1 MTGWVK
7 RRSTRTTTVLA
18 CLSLT
23 TTPCSVRFGISGL
36 LLLLRALLR
45 GDGLDA
51 GDVAAGFLQP
61 RGVFQLPGGALEA
74 QVEALLLQIEDGIVH
89 LVFAHRA
96 DVFGFHLGH
105 IHYSAMRSTKRVLIG
120 SLAAASESASLATL
134 TGTPSIS
141 NITRPGLIRTTHNS
155 GEPLPEPMRT
165 SAGFFDTGTSGNTR
179 IQTRPARFM

>member
-1 MTGWVK
+1 MPGWVK

-74 QVEALLLQIEDGIVH
+74 QVEALLLQIEDRVLHLIV
-89 LVFAHRA
+89 AHRA
-96 DVFGFHLGH
+96 DVFDFQLGH
-105 IHYSAMRSTKRVLIG
+105 VHYSAMRSTKRVLIG
-120 SLAAASESASLATL
+120 SLAAASDSASLAIPTD
-134 TGTPSIS
+134 TPSIS
-141 NITRPGLIRTTHNS
+141 NITRPGLMRTTHNS
-155 GEPLPEPMRT
+155 
-165 SAGFFDTGTSGNTR
+165 
-179 IQTRPARFM
+179 